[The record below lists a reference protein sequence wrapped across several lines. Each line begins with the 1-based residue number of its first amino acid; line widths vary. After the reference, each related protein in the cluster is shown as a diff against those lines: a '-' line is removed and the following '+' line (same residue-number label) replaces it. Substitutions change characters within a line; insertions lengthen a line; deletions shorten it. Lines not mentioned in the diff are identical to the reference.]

1 MQQTITKKIYCLFIM
16 IVLLAMLAGCGKEQ
30 NQNEEIH
37 HEEEHDAS
45 EATIV
50 HLDRHKVT
58 HAGIRVESV
67 QSKSIAIPLSL
78 PGKVSFNERK
88 LADITSRVA
97 GRIEKINAYVNDDVE
112 QGAILAQLYSQEF
125 MTIQSE
131 FLQAASRL
139 KRARSSNEAE
149 RKATNSIYESVKRKL
164 RILGLSNKEVSDIET
179 SAEASAYFI
188 VRAQFSGTI
197 INSNTKVGEV
207 VEISTE
213 LFELADLATLW
224 VLADIYEKDLPHIT
238 KGMKSLVEISASQEP
253 FQGVIET
260 IYNVVDE
267 KTRTVKARIEVQ
279 NKKAMLKPG
288 MFCTVKVQTAL
299 GKETIKI
306 PASALLGETEK
317 HFVFVSVND
326 TTFERRDVRTGVETR
341 EFAEIL
347 DGLLEGEQVVVK
359 GGFFLK
365 SELAKETFGEE
376 H

>member
-1 MQQTITKKIYCLFIM
+1 
-16 IVLLAMLAGCGKEQ
+16 
-30 NQNEEIH
+30 
-37 HEEEHDAS
+37 
-45 EATIV
+45 
-50 HLDRHKVT
+50 
-58 HAGIRVESV
+58 
-67 QSKSIAIPLSL
+67 
-78 PGKVSFNERK
+78 
-88 LADITSRVA
+88 
-97 GRIEKINAYVNDDVE
+97 EKINAYVNDDVE